1 MTSAPSNQTLNS
13 YHDCQKEDRH
23 NDLGRRPQA
32 PQRQGP
38 EALLALVKDLC
49 ELAPANRDFLN
60 ARAVPAT
67 GNAATFAKYRK
78 RVIDPFYPSRGEGNL
93 KLGEAR
99 KAIREYRKATGD
111 IPGTI
116 ELLLVFCE
124 TGAEFTNEFG
134 DINER
139 FYDSLGRGLDDLC
152 ELVKKQGRES
162 WEAVRDR
169 LDKLVKDTEGIG
181 WGYADDIRYTVADL
195 REEFDPTDDD

>member
-1 MTSAPSNQTLNS
+1 MPAKKKARQHCPEPNWSAIRKQLAGR
-13 YHDCQKEDRH
+13 DC
-23 NDLGRRPQA
+23 A
-32 PQRQGP
+32 
-38 EALLALVKDLC
+38 ALLVLIKDLHD
-49 ELAPANRDFLN
+49 LSPANRDFLQAKASAGDGGSAN
-60 ARAVPAT
+60 
-67 GNAATFAKYRK
+67 FAKFRK
-78 RVIDPFYPSRGEGNL
+78 RVVDPFYPARGEGHL
-93 KLGEAR
+93 RLGEAR

-152 ELVKKQGRES
+152 ELVKGQGREA
-162 WEAVRDR
+162 WETVRDR
-169 LDKLVKDTEGIG
+169 LDKLVADTDGIG

-195 REEFDPTDDD
+195 REEFDPTDDLPIH

>member
-1 MTSAPSNQTLNS
+1 
-13 YHDCQKEDRH
+13 
-23 NDLGRRPQA
+23 
-32 PQRQGP
+32 
-38 EALLALVKDLC
+38 
-49 ELAPANRDFLN
+49 
-60 ARAVPAT
+60 
-67 GNAATFAKYRK
+67 
-78 RVIDPFYPSRGEGNL
+78 
-93 KLGEAR
+93 LGEAR

-134 DINER
+134 DIDER

-152 ELVKKQGRES
+152 ELVKEQGREA
-162 WEAVRDR
+162 WEAVRER
-169 LDKLVKDTEGIG
+169 LDKLVEDTEGIG